1 MIDRT
6 HDQPGTNGHTGYAP
20 TLVEPRPR
28 PDDAWTTGRRPAN
41 DPSARPRR
49 GRPPKDADAPHGPD
63 EVIKA
68 VVDAAAELF
77 SSQGYGTVSLRQVA
91 AAAGVNPGL
100 VHRYIGSKDDVLRA
114 VFAKFA
120 YELEEGPDAVTGPR
134 LSPGTERL
142 VLRHQRIVAHLTLEG
157 YDISRFKT
165 ESPIVDVILT
175 AIHDHAPVGDRDARI
190 RALQIVALGLGW
202 RLFESFLISTSG
214 LDPSDRDDIVAAIRE
229 TNFVIGRGGE

>member
-1 MIDRT
+1 
-6 HDQPGTNGHTGYAP
+6 
-20 TLVEPRPR
+20 R
-28 PDDAWTTGRRPAN
+28 PDDPWVAPSRRGATGAAPG
-41 DPSARPRR
+41 RPRR

-91 AAAGVNPGL
+91 AAAGGDPGL

-120 YELEEGPDAVTGPR
+120 YELEEGPDAITGPR

-142 VLRHQRIVAHLTLEG
+142 VVRHQRIVAHLTLEG
-157 YDISRFKT
+157 YDISRFRT
-165 ESPIVDVILT
+165 ESPIVDVIL
-175 AIHDHAPVGDRDARI
+175 
-190 RALQIVALGLGW
+190 
-202 RLFESFLISTSG
+202 
-214 LDPSDRDDIVAAIRE
+214 AAIQE
-229 TNFVIGRGGE
+229 H